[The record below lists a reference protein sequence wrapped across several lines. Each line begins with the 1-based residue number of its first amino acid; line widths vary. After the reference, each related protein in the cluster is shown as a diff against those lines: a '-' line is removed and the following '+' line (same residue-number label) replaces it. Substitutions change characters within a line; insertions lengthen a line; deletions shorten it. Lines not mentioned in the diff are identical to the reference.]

1 MPPAAALALPS
12 PALSL
17 CAHSE
22 RPLLAAGLSSS
33 ILIASPFSGS
43 PTTLEA
49 PPSQTL
55 LFATPDTLLSA
66 HASPEPH
73 LLLQTPFSSAAP
85 RALPHTHAITALS
98 ALPGAQFLAG
108 AADGSLLLYDA
119 RLPGDAVAVH
129 AHHHGDYVSAIAP
142 LGCAPGESP
151 SRVLAAAADGALLAY
166 DLRVPPRPQLL
177 MRAAAD
183 EFEDDLLSLAVVPA
197 CGMAAA
203 GTMSGAVNVYDLRF
217 AEGGE
222 KGEAAAH
229 VDRFYGHPEC
239 VNAIVPVGG
248 DGLVVTASSD
258 GVVRVVDVVG
268 KKLVG
273 VLDYEG
279 GEMEMRNKKKKKKK
293 AELWPVE
300 DMVSVQGVHKP
311 LFALLGHED
320 VVRIVDG
327 AVLVDDD
334 DEEDEDEKEKEKEK
348 TRERELEKEEA
359 ASDRKRK
366 KKKKRRTTFEEDRP
380 REMNT
385 FFDDL

>member
-17 CAHSE
+17 CAHPE

-43 PTTLEA
+43 PTTVEA

-66 HASPEPH
+66 HASAEPH
-73 LLLQTPFSSAAP
+73 LLLHTPFSSTSP
-85 RALPHTHAITALS
+85 RALPHTHAITALC
-98 ALPGAQFLAG
+98 ALPGAHFLAG

-119 RLPGDAVAVH
+119 RLPGAAVAVH

-142 LGCAPGESP
+142 LRCAPGESP
-151 SRVLAAAADGALLAY
+151 ARVLAAAADGALLAY
-166 DLRVPPRPQLL
+166 DLRMPPCAQLL
-177 MRAAAD
+177 LRAAAD

-203 GTMSGAVNVYDLRF
+203 GTMSGAVNVYNLRF

-222 KGEAAAH
+222 KGDAAAH

-279 GEMEMRNKKKKKKK
+279 GEMETRKKKKKKR

-300 DMVSVQGVHKP
+300 DMVSVQGVDKP

-334 DEEDEDEKEKEKEK
+334 DEEHGVEKEKEKEK
-348 TRERELEKEEA
+348 TTEREMEKEEA
-359 ASDRKRK
+359 ASGRKRK
-366 KKKKRRTTFEEDRP
+366 KKKKRRTTFGEDRQK
-380 REMNT
+380 EKNT